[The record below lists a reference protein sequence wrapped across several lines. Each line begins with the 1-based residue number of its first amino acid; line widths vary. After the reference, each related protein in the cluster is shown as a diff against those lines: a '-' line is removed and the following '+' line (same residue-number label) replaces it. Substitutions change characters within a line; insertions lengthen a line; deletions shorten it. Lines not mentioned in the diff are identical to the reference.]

1 MKVKIIYESSPDS
14 LERDVNYWLSYNRFS
29 TVKDI
34 KFTSSEAMTLYRF
47 CAMIIYEE

>member
-1 MKVKIIYESSPDS
+1 MKVKIIYASSPSS
-14 LERDVNYWLSYNRFS
+14 LESDVNNWLSYHRVAS
-29 TVKDI
+29 IKDI